1 MTLTPDAVDAGVR
14 SSEVPSASGSSSA
27 PPLISIVTPAF
38 CEVDNLS
45 RLHQEIMLAL
55 AGEKAAWE
63 LIIVDD
69 GSVDA
74 TWERVVALRKADPR
88 VHGVRVS
95 RYFGHQYALLAGL
108 THARGDAV
116 ISMDADLQH
125 PPSVLP
131 RLLEEWRRGARIV
144 HTIRVDPP
152 EVSWLKRVSSVAF
165 YRVFSYLSGV
175 QLSPGMAD
183 FRLLDRQ
190 VVDQL
195 VQFREAGLFL
205 RGVVEWVGYPSAR
218 VSFAAARRHAGT
230 SKYTFRRMFRLAWH
244 GITSFS
250 TVPLRAG
257 AVIGLIT
264 SAISFG
270 ALVNAL
276 WSKYVA
282 RDAVPGWATIVALQG
297 LLSGVLFI
305 LIGILGEYLARVLEQ
320 VRQRPRFIVSETAGL
335 PADHFV
341 PSGPFRSVG
350 PAGR

>member
-1 MTLTPDAVDAGVR
+1 MTVTQEAIDAGVR
-14 SSEVPSASGSSSA
+14 NLEVESASVASG
-27 PPLISIVTPAF
+27 PLPLLSIVTPAF

-45 RLHQEIMLAL
+45 RLHEEIALAL
-55 AGEKAAWE
+55 AAEKVAWE

-74 TWERVVALRKADPR
+74 TWERIIALREVDAR
-88 VHGVRVS
+88 VHGLRLS
-95 RYFGHQYALLAGL
+95 RNFGHQYALLAGL

-144 HTIRVDPP
+144 HTVRVDPR
-152 EVSWLKRVSSVAF
+152 EVPWLKRVTSATF
-165 YRVFSYLSGV
+165 YRVFSFLSGV

-205 RGVVEWVGYPSAR
+205 RAVVEWVGYPSAK
-218 VSFAAARRHAGT
+218 VSFAAARRYAGT
-230 SKYTFRRMFRLAWH
+230 SKYTFRHMLRLAWH

-257 AVIGLIT
+257 TVIGLVT
-264 SAISFG
+264 SLVSFG
-270 ALVNAL
+270 ALINAL
-276 WSKYVA
+276 WAKYVT

-320 VRQRPRFIVSETAGL
+320 VRQRPRFIVSETVGL
-335 PADHFV
+335 PADQSV
-341 PSGPFRSVG
+341 APSSSRSVG
-350 PAGR
+350 SAGR

>member
-1 MTLTPDAVDAGVR
+1 MTLSRDAARSVR
-14 SSEVPSASGSSSA
+14 
-27 PPLISIVTPAF
+27 PLVSIVTPAY
-38 CEVDNLS
+38 CEAENLP
-45 RLHQEIMLAL
+45 RLHEEIALAL
-55 AGEKAAWE
+55 AGEQLDWE

-74 TWERVVALRKADPR
+74 TWERVVALRQVDDR
-88 VHGVRVS
+88 VHGVRLS
-95 RYFGHQYALLAGL
+95 RNFGHQYALLAGL
-108 THARGDAV
+108 VHARGDAV

-125 PPSVLP
+125 PPAVLP

-144 HTIRVDPP
+144 HTVRVDPP
-152 EVSWLKRVSSVAF
+152 DLSWFKRSASAAF

-218 VSFAAARRHAGT
+218 VSFAAARRHSGA
-230 SKYTFRRMFRLAWH
+230 SKYTVRRMLRLAWH

-257 AVIGLIT
+257 TVIGLIT
-264 SAISFG
+264 SVLSFG
-270 ALVNAL
+270 ALLNAL

-282 RDAVPGWATIVALQG
+282 RDAVPGWATIVTLQG
-297 LLSGVLFI
+297 LLFGVLFI

-320 VRQRPRFIVSETAGL
+320 VRHRPRFIVSETVGL
-335 PADHFV
+335 AAHQLA
-341 PSGPFRSVG
+341 PSAAVSR
-350 PAGR
+350 RD

>member
-1 MTLTPDAVDAGVR
+1 MTLTPDAVDAAVR
-14 SSEVPSASGSSSA
+14 TSEVQSASGSSSA
-27 PPLISIVTPAF
+27 QPLLSIVTPAF

-55 AGEKAAWE
+55 AEEKAAWE

-74 TWERVVALRKADPR
+74 TWERVVALRERRSPGPR
-88 VHGVRVS
+88 RAPL
-95 RYFGHQYALLAGL
+95 RNFGHQYALLAGL
-108 THARGDAV
+108 TLARGDAV

-152 EVSWLKRVSSVAF
+152 EVSWLKRASSVAF

-250 TVPLRAG
+250 RCRSARA
-257 AVIGLIT
+257 
-264 SAISFG
+264 
-270 ALVNAL
+270 
-276 WSKYVA
+276 
-282 RDAVPGWATIVALQG
+282 P
-297 LLSGVLFI
+297 
-305 LIGILGEYLARVLEQ
+305 
-320 VRQRPRFIVSETAGL
+320 
-335 PADHFV
+335 
-341 PSGPFRSVG
+341 
-350 PAGR
+350 

>member
-1 MTLTPDAVDAGVR
+1 MTVARDAVDAGVPNPVVE
-14 SSEVPSASGSSSA
+14 SPLETSEPRPV
-27 PPLISIVTPAF
+27 LSIVTPAF

-45 RLHQEIMLAL
+45 RLHEEIALAL
-55 AGEKAAWE
+55 AGQKVAWE

-74 TWERVVALRKADPR
+74 TWQRIIALREVDGR
-88 VHGVRVS
+88 VHGLRLS
-95 RYFGHQYALLAGL
+95 RNFGHQYALLAGL
-108 THARGDAV
+108 TYARGNAV

-144 HTIRVDPP
+144 HTVRVDPR
-152 EVSWLKRVSSVAF
+152 EVPWLKRATSVAF
-165 YRVFSYLSGV
+165 YRVFSFLSGV

-205 RGVVEWVGYPSAR
+205 RGIVEWVGYPSAK
-218 VSFAAARRHAGT
+218 VTFAAASRYAGT
-230 SKYTFRRMFRLAWH
+230 SKYTFRHMIRLAWH

-257 AVIGLIT
+257 TVIGLVT
-264 SAISFG
+264 SLVSFG

-276 WSKYVA
+276 WAKYVTH
-282 RDAVPGWATIVALQG
+282 DAVPGWATIVALQG

-305 LIGILGEYLARVLEQ
+305 LIGIQGEYLARVLEQ
-320 VRQRPRFIVSETAGL
+320 VRQRPRFIISETVGL
-335 PADHFV
+335 APDQSIA
-341 PSGPFRSVG
+341 PSPSRSVG
-350 PAGR
+350 SAGR

>member
-1 MTLTPDAVDAGVR
+1 MTLSRDAARTVR
-14 SSEVPSASGSSSA
+14 
-27 PPLISIVTPAF
+27 PLVSIVTPAY
-38 CEVDNLS
+38 CEAENLP
-45 RLHQEIMLAL
+45 RLHEEIALAL
-55 AGEKAAWE
+55 AGEQLDWE

-74 TWERVVALRKADPR
+74 TWERVVGLRQVDDR
-88 VHGVRVS
+88 VHGVRLS
-95 RYFGHQYALLAGL
+95 RNFGHQYALLAGL
-108 THARGDAV
+108 VHARGDAV

-125 PPSVLP
+125 PPAVLP

-144 HTIRVDPP
+144 HTVRVDPP
-152 EVSWLKRVSSVAF
+152 DLSWFKRSASAAF
-165 YRVFSYLSGV
+165 SRVVSYLSGV

-218 VSFAAARRHAGT
+218 VSFAAARRHSGA
-230 SKYTFRRMFRLAWH
+230 SKYTFRRMLRLAWH

-257 AVIGLIT
+257 TVIGLIT
-264 SAISFG
+264 SVLSFG
-270 ALVNAL
+270 ALLNAL

-282 RDAVPGWATIVALQG
+282 RDAVPGWATIVTLQG

-320 VRQRPRFIVSETAGL
+320 VRHRPRFIVSETVGL
-335 PADHFV
+335 AAHQLA
-341 PSGPFRSVG
+341 PSAAVSR
-350 PAGR
+350 RD

>member
-1 MTLTPDAVDAGVR
+1 MTLSRDAARTVR
-14 SSEVPSASGSSSA
+14 
-27 PPLISIVTPAF
+27 PLVSIVTPAY
-38 CEVDNLS
+38 CEAENLP
-45 RLHQEIMLAL
+45 RLHEEIALAL
-55 AGEKAAWE
+55 AGEQLDWE

-69 GSVDA
+69 GSVDD
-74 TWERVVALRKADPR
+74 TWERVVALRQVDDR
-88 VHGVRVS
+88 VHGVRLS
-95 RYFGHQYALLAGL
+95 RNFGHQYALLAGL
-108 THARGDAV
+108 VHARGDAV

-125 PPSVLP
+125 PPAVLP

-144 HTIRVDPP
+144 HTVRVDPP
-152 EVSWLKRVSSVAF
+152 DLSWFKRSASAAF

-218 VSFAAARRHAGT
+218 VSFAAARRHSGA
-230 SKYTFRRMFRLAWH
+230 SKYTFRRMLRLAWH

-257 AVIGLIT
+257 TVIGLVT
-264 SAISFG
+264 SVVSFG
-270 ALVNAL
+270 ALINAL
-276 WSKYVA
+276 WAKYVTH
-282 RDAVPGWATIVALQG
+282 DAVPGWATIVAWQG

-320 VRQRPRFIVSETAGL
+320 VRQRPRFIVSETVGL
-335 PADHFV
+335 PADQFV
-341 PSGPFRSVG
+341 PPSPSRSVG
-350 PAGR
+350 SAGR